1 MSRNV
6 KNNVSNKSAA
16 PVQKFCKVCQDAGKS
31 EAEYRS
37 HFTRETRD
45 PNSKV
50 TCPTLLALEC
60 RYCFKNGHTVK
71 YCEVLKK
78 NQKQQKREEQAE
90 ARRTVTKTEAVKP
103 KGKPTNVFMCLD
115 SDSEEEIQKPVV
127 KEEFPTLCVPAI
139 ARSQS
144 VAVNYAAALA
154 KPVVEKPVVVEKP
167 AVIVKP
173 VAKPATIAK
182 AAPWASETKQANRSW
197 AAWDSE
203 SEDEDE
209 DEDESPC
216 CWDNQTVEYD
226 PYKPYAISFGD
237 EDETW

>member
-31 EAEYRS
+31 ESEYRS

-90 ARRTVTKTEAVKP
+90 ARRTVTKTEEVKP

-115 SDSEEEIQKPVV
+115 SDSEEEEKPVV

-144 VAVNYAAALA
+144 VAVNYAAALV
-154 KPVVEKPVVVEKP
+154 KPAVEKPVAVAVVEKPLAKP
-167 AVIVKP
+167 AVVS
-173 VAKPATIAK
+173 K
-182 AAPWASETKQANRSW
+182 AAPWASETKQANKSW

-209 DEDESPC
+209 DESP
-216 CWDNQTVEYD
+216 NQTVEYD